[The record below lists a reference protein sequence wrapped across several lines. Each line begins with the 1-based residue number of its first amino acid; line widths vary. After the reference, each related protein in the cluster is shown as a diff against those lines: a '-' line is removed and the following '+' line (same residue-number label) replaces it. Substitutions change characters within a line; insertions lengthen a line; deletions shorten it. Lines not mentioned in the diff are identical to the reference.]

1 MSFLTFLKKRKEDS
15 AAVEIESPK
24 HNPYREKTLLAV
36 KASVNG
42 QDEQI
47 EIKEIRNS
55 RAEVAGAQA
64 IFLFGNEKVPVIV
77 SSPNAE
83 SFSIGVNIALHK
95 SLMDDFK
102 EELSRLKKEG
112 LVSPEA
118 KLSYNPDTK
127 NAILFRRSD
136 VKIAGNIQKWKD
148 TCSGNLQ
155 TLIDDFS
162 ACMPFVLKVYGE

>member
-1 MSFLTFLKKRKEDS
+1 MSFLSFLKKRRENS
-15 AAVEIESPK
+15 SAVEIKSPQ
-24 HNPYREKTLLAV
+24 HNPYREKILLTV
-36 KASVNG
+36 KTNING
-42 QDEQI
+42 QNEDV
-47 EIKEIRNS
+47 EIKEIRNN

-64 IFLFGNEKVPVIV
+64 VFSFGNEKVPVIV
-77 SSPNAE
+77 SSPNAN
-83 SFSIGVNIALHK
+83 SFSIGINIALHK

-102 EELSRLKKEG
+102 EELSRLKEAG

-136 VKIAGNIQKWKD
+136 AKIAGNVQKWKD
-148 TCSGNLQ
+148 TCAGNLQ

-162 ACMPFVLKVYGE
+162 ACMPFILKIYGE